1 MPDEDQLSLR
11 QADQARTDFAIIET
25 ELEAIHKRL
34 SQLPSVLR
42 QQRMIDAILA
52 AIGLI
57 IIFGLGLF
65 GLLLTPP
72 A

>member
-1 MPDEDQLSLR
+1 MSEETERLALP
-11 QADQARTDFAIIET
+11 QANQARTDYAIIET

-42 QQRMIDAILA
+42 RQRMIDAFL

-57 IIFGLGLF
+57 IIFGLVLYGLM
-65 GLLLTPP
+65 LTGP